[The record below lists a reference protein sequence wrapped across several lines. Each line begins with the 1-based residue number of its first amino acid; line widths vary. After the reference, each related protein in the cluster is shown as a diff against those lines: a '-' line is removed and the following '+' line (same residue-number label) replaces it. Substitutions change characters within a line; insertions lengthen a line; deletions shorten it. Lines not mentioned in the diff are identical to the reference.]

1 MVKHI
6 WGNLCSTKMLPKE
19 GLRPQLIP
27 EHKIECLSPSQVE
40 LLYDCMKEDEIIDR
54 VRLDLCDYQAIEP
67 VVHPFPLL
75 REESDPII
83 EVSPYEALVIQDV
96 SKIGAI
102 ESLPDPEPQQ
112 EILTEVQIPKNSK
125 TDHVLTNPGKEVNV
139 QDMDNW
145 SVFTDRLRYT
155 TPATQAPGFDIQGQ
169 GCLDFSPKRVNRL
182 DQAKNVS
189 MAPLDFKHMQA
200 SEYMDRYDG
209 VTIELNVN
217 MDYDDA
223 VDVTTTY
230 LGQESVEIT
239 DTF

>member
-1 MVKHI
+1 
-6 WGNLCSTKMLPKE
+6 MLPKE

-27 EHKIECLSPSQVE
+27 EHEIECLSPSQVE
-40 LLYDCMKEDEIIDR
+40 LLYDCMKEDEIIDP
-54 VRLDLCDYQAIEP
+54 VKLDLCDYQAIEP
-67 VVHPFPLL
+67 VVHPFSLL

-83 EVSPYEALVIQDV
+83 EVSPYEALVIQDA

-155 TPATQAPGFDIQGQ
+155 TPAPGFDIQGQ
-169 GCLDFSPKRVNRL
+169 GCLDFSPERVNRL

-200 SEYMDRYDG
+200 SE
-209 VTIELNVN
+209 
-217 MDYDDA
+217 
-223 VDVTTTY
+223 
-230 LGQESVEIT
+230 
-239 DTF
+239 